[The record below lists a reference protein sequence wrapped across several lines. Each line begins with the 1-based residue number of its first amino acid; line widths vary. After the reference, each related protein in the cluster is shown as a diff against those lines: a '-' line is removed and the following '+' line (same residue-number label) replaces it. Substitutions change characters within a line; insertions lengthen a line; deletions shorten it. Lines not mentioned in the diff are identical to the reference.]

1 MRVLTEQVVSVLLE
15 VLVSV
20 AASQPATRADN
31 TPLTGFSPQPCG
43 GHGTGSSSSSSS
55 SRAVEKVYTA
65 SKALLSIAKH
75 RGPHLKV
82 RQASNALTSIFKT

>member
-43 GHGTGSSSSSSS
+43 GHGSSSSSS

-82 RQASNALTSIFKT
+82 PQASNALTSIFKT